1 MHYGLK
7 PNGPMHVVWAEDK
20 AKTRGGYNSA
30 FTYAPGPP
38 RKEITTLEPRISC
51 QVHSCVLYLV
61 DVHLTIPID
70 IRLLYEEVDLR
81 VGQLGAQL
89 SHNVSELLGVD
100 RPRPVLVE
108 KLFCSSSSGFGEAFP
123 AGITVAQSFHRVFG
137 NGTRK
142 IHDEG
147 TKPRVSEATR
157 QRQANRWIRHG
168 MARCLDRTRLT
179 PRDGV
184 H

>member
-1 MHYGLK
+1 M
-7 PNGPMHVVWAEDK
+7 
-20 AKTRGGYNSA
+20 SS
-30 FTYAPGPP
+30 
-38 RKEITTLEPRISC
+38 II
-51 QVHSCVLYLV
+51 SCVLYLV

-89 SHNVSELLGVD
+89 SHNVSELLRVD

-108 KLFCSSSSGFGEAFP
+108 KLFCSSSFGFGEAFP

-142 IHDEG
+142 IHEG
-147 TKPRVSEATR
+147 TKARVRPRDRGRRIDGYDTTR
-157 QRQANRWIRHG
+157 QGVWTE
-168 MARCLDRTRLT
+168 LD
-179 PRDGV
+179 
-184 H
+184 